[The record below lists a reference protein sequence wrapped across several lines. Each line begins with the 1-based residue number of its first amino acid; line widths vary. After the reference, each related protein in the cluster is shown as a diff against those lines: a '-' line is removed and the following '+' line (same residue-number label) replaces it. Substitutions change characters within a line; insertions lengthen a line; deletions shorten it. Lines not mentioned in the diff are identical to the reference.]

1 MICAWQE
8 FLSIV
13 PHTMRKDVDMLGK
26 NELQELRL
34 RIGQPP
40 QLVLGNCAT
49 ALSYKTTEADIR
61 FVITTVSQYS
71 PWAAATIARGFITAN
86 GGHRVGICGECV
98 VQNGVITGIRTP
110 TSLCIR
116 VARDFPGLA
125 ADLSSISGSVL
136 IVGPPGSG
144 KTTLL
149 RDMIRYR
156 SNTQQGSVC
165 VIDERSEIFP
175 VVNGCYSFI
184 PGVNTDVLTGG
195 PKQQGIEMLLRTMGP
210 CSIAVDEITEAADCQ
225 ALLSAGWCGVSLL
238 ATAHAESLEDLQKR
252 PIYQPLIHLFQTVIF
267 LDIHKNRK
275 IERMCCCL

>member
-8 FLSIV
+8 FLSLV
-13 PHTMRKDVDMLGK
+13 PHIMRKDVDKLGK

-40 QLVLGNCAT
+40 QLVFGSSAT
-49 ALSYKTTEADIR
+49 ALSHKTTEADIR
-61 FVITTVSQYS
+61 FVISTVSQYS
-71 PWAAATIARGFITAN
+71 PWAAATIVRGFITAN

-98 VQNGVITGIRTP
+98 AQNGAITGIRTP

-125 ADLSSISGSVL
+125 ADLSAISGSVL

-149 RDMIRYR
+149 RDLIRHR
-156 SNTQQGSVC
+156 SNTQQGSVA

-175 VVNGCYSFI
+175 VVNGYYSFI
-184 PGVNTDVLTGG
+184 PGTNTDVLTGG
-195 PKQQGIEMLLRTMGP
+195 SKQQGIDMLLRTMGP
-210 CSIAVDEITEAADCQ
+210 RCIAVDEITEAADAK
-225 ALLSAGWCGVSLL
+225 ALLSVGRCGVSIL
-238 ATAHAESLEDLQKR
+238 ATAHGESMEDLHKR
-252 PIYQPLIHLFQTVIF
+252 PIYRPLIHLFQTVIF
-267 LDIHKNRK
+267 LDIHKKRK